1 MFIYGCLWD
10 AYGRYSCFSIV
21 HVIFQA
27 SCWGGQLV
35 IPRPARNCAIN
46 IMNVISSFS
55 WISHFSF
62 RAQRFCQCFCG
73 SNFRAPPFNQWW
85 RTLRVQAVDDCATL
99 GSQEARCGAEISAL
113 IAALMMSPAAGYA
126 TTSAPW
132 PPCYLC
138 CIWCHWWFF
147 QSSNPRDL
155 DIQWWTRKWG
165 NVCQPSEDCAKNPDP
180 KYELLH
186 EPTPWIEATRFCA
199 AWEMVWVG
207 KFLNTILVG

>member
-1 MFIYGCLWD
+1 MDVYGMFMVDI
-10 AYGRYSCFSIV
+10 AVTIV

-27 SCWGGQLV
+27 SCCWGGQLV
-35 IPRPARNCAIN
+35 PRPARNCAIN

-62 RAQRFCQCFCG
+62 RAQRFFFPCFCG

-155 DIQWWTRKWG
+155 HIQWWTRKWG

-199 AWEMVWVG
+199 EWQMVWVG
-207 KFLNTILVG
+207 KFLNSTILVG